1 MDKIDALQKMI
12 NEANNIVFFGGAG
25 VSTASGIKDF
35 RSKDGL
41 YSLKT
46 KYPAEYMLSS
56 EMFFKH
62 TSEFYD
68 YYKENLNC
76 LDVKPNIVHKYLKEL
91 EECGKLKAII
101 TQNIDGLHS
110 KAGSKN
116 VLELHGTV
124 FKNHCLKCGKEFS
137 AEYVFNAKGIPLCD
151 ECQGIIKPDVVL
163 YGESLPDS
171 FIQAQEFILKA
182 DMLIVAGTS
191 LTVQP
196 ASSLVNLFRGKF
208 LVMINRT
215 KTPSDATFDLVINDS
230 LKDVFEKLKA
240 TF

>member
-76 LDVKPNIVHKYLKEL
+76 LDV
-91 EECGKLKAII
+91 II
-101 TQNIDGLHS
+101 
-110 KAGSKN
+110 A
-116 VLELHGTV
+116 
-124 FKNHCLKCGKEFS
+124 
-137 AEYVFNAKGIPLCD
+137 
-151 ECQGIIKPDVVL
+151 
-163 YGESLPDS
+163 
-171 FIQAQEFILKA
+171 
-182 DMLIVAGTS
+182 
-191 LTVQP
+191 
-196 ASSLVNLFRGKF
+196 
-208 LVMINRT
+208 
-215 KTPSDATFDLVINDS
+215 
-230 LKDVFEKLKA
+230 
-240 TF
+240 

>member
-1 MDKIDALQKMI
+1 MEKIETLQKMI

-25 VSTASGIKDF
+25 VSTDSGIKDF

-56 EMFFKH
+56 DMFFKH
-62 TSEFYD
+62 TSEFYE

-76 LDVKPNIVHKYLKEL
+76 LNVEPNATHRYLKKL
-91 EECGKLKAII
+91 EDAGKLKAVI

-124 FKNHCLKCGKEFS
+124 FKNHCIKCGKSFS
-137 AEYVFNAKGIPLCD
+137 AEYVFNSKEVPICD
-151 ECQGIIKPDVVL
+151 DCQGIVKPDVVL
-163 YGESLPDS
+163 YGETLPDCFYDAER
-171 FIQAQEFILKA
+171 FIHNA

-196 ASSLVNLFRGKF
+196 ASGLVSLFRGKY
-208 LVMINRT
+208 LVIINKT
-215 KTPSDATFDLVINDS
+215 KTPYDQMADLVINDS
-230 LKDVFEKLKA
+230 LKKVFEKLK
-240 TF
+240 

>member
-1 MDKIDALQKMI
+1 
-12 NEANNIVFFGGAG
+12 
-25 VSTASGIKDF
+25 
-35 RSKDGL
+35 
-41 YSLKT
+41 
-46 KYPAEYMLSS
+46 
-56 EMFFKH
+56 MFFKH

-230 LKDVFEKLKA
+230 LKDVFEKLKG

>member
-1 MDKIDALQKMI
+1 MEKIETLQKMI
-12 NEANNIVFFGGAG
+12 DEANNIVFFGGAG
-25 VSTASGIKDF
+25 VSTDSGIKDF

-56 EMFFKH
+56 DMFFKH
-62 TSEFYD
+62 TREFYE
-68 YYKENLNC
+68 YYRENLNC
-76 LDVKPNIVHKYLKEL
+76 LNVEPNATHKFLKKL
-91 EECGKLKAII
+91 EDEGKLKAVI

-124 FKNHCLKCGKEFS
+124 FKNHCLKCGKSFS
-137 AEYVFNAKGIPLCD
+137 AEYVFNSKDVSLCD
-151 ECQGIIKPDVVL
+151 KCQGIIKPDVVL
-163 YGESLPDS
+163 YGESLPDCFYDAER
-171 FIQAQEFILKA
+171 FIQKA

-196 ASSLVNLFRGKF
+196 ASGLISLFRGKY
-208 LVMINRT
+208 LVIINKT
-215 KTPSDATFDLVINDS
+215 KTPYDQMADLVINDS
-230 LKDVFEKLKA
+230 LKKVFEKLK
-240 TF
+240 

>member
-1 MDKIDALQKMI
+1 MEKIETLQKMI
-12 NEANNIVFFGGAG
+12 DEANNIVFFGGAG
-25 VSTASGIKDF
+25 VSTDSGIKDF

-56 EMFFKH
+56 DMFFKH
-62 TSEFYD
+62 TREFYE
-68 YYKENLNC
+68 YYRENLNC
-76 LDVKPNIVHKYLKEL
+76 LNVEPNATHKFLKKL
-91 EECGKLKAII
+91 EDEGKLKAVI

-124 FKNHCLKCGKEFS
+124 FKNHCLKCGKSFS
-137 AEYVFNAKGIPLCD
+137 AEYVFNSKDVPLCD
-151 ECQGIIKPDVVL
+151 KCQGIIKPDVVL
-163 YGESLPDS
+163 YGESLPDCFYDAER
-171 FIQAQEFILKA
+171 FIQKA

-196 ASSLVNLFRGKF
+196 ASGLISLFRGKY
-208 LVMINRT
+208 LVIINKT
-215 KTPSDATFDLVINDS
+215 KTPYDQIADLVINDP
-230 LKDVFEKLKA
+230 LKKVFEKLK
-240 TF
+240 